1 MGKTV
6 IQYIM
11 DALRLCGQMGAP
23 GRGYSPEQLGE
34 IIEFLNQ
41 MLDSWNTM
49 RNSIYSMTDTF
60 LTLTSGQ
67 YQYTVG
73 PGGQFDIPRPQAIQR
88 ANLIYQTSPQLLRL
102 PVEIID
108 VDQWAAIRVPQLEAA
123 IPTKLYYDYGYSQT
137 TPFGLGQIYLWPAPQ
152 SAYQLEIFVWTLLN
166 SALTMGDDLIYMP
179 PGYARAITYN
189 LAVEIMPLYLKGMNS
204 EQQMRVERIAK
215 ESKNWVDSLN
225 APSPIV
231 QIDPAVSSS
240 TNTGFNWLVST
251 N

>member
-1 MGKTV
+1 MDKLVTD
-6 IQYIM
+6 YAT

-23 GRGYSPEQLGE
+23 GRIYSPEQLIE
-34 IIEFLNQ
+34 VTEFLNQ

-49 RNSIYSMTDTF
+49 RNSLYSMTDTF

-73 PGGQFDIPRPQAIQR
+73 PGGEFDIPRPQAIQR

-123 IPTKLYYDYGYSQT
+123 IPTKLYFDNGYSQA

-166 SALTMGDDLIYMP
+166 SNLGTGDTLYAP
-179 PGYARAITYN
+179 PGYARALTYN
-189 LAVEIMPLYLKGMNS
+189 LAVEIMPLYMKGMN
-204 EQQMRVERIAK
+204 EVQQARVERIAK
-215 ESKNWVDSLN
+215 ESRDWVESLN

-231 QIDPAVSSS
+231 QIDPAVSST